1 MAAADNII
9 FCKVSSKTARNQ
21 TPFWRLWLGKDLNLI
36 CPFAFTTKTR
46 VSVLQSVSSSCRT
59 GRKYWRSAALCWQEH
74 TLNSACFLSW
84 IRRNAIFSFL
94 CSQLDSWSNSLKIS
108 RAQGTLMINLKGPRV
123 AGFLEEEVS
132 ADNTLTFMLLSDL
145 SLLPQQHLSS
155 HLSLVAWKGVYIKV
169 RSN

>member
-1 MAAADNII
+1 M
-9 FCKVSSKTARNQ
+9 
-21 TPFWRLWLGKDLNLI
+21 
-36 CPFAFTTKTR
+36 
-46 VSVLQSVSSSCRT
+46 
-59 GRKYWRSAALCWQEH
+59 
-74 TLNSACFLSW
+74 
-84 IRRNAIFSFL
+84 
-94 CSQLDSWSNSLKIS
+94 KIS

-155 HLSLVAWKGVYIKV
+155 HLSLVAWRGVYIKV